1 MLKLKQRLRNW
12 RHKVAGTK
20 AGGLKAAQSNKK
32 KYGKDYYTNLG
43 KRGGSAAHPMGRGF
57 QLSDKAAEAG
67 RKGGKISKR
76 GKAKKEVE

>member
-1 MLKLKQRLRNW
+1 M
-12 RHKVAGTK
+12 AGTK
-20 AGGLKAAQSNKK
+20 EGGLKAAQSNKK
-32 KYGKDYYTNLG
+32 KYGKDYYRNLG

-57 QLSDKAAEAG
+57 QLSGKAVVAG